1 MHQRKKFTQK
11 GFNKTQLKFG
21 KFSKNRYLNKRASLR
36 FAVKPFRILRR
47 RHRISWM
54 KYIRFVKFPRLTMW
68 SVARSK
74 DLRAKFFRAKRLP
87 ITFHF
92 RSKLQQP
99 RNPYLRS
106 LSSLERRAK
115 SRLLIKSYPS
125 VVYKRRLRTTRFTKV
140 LYFVRRLSSRLKA
153 RRTVQHGVMWK
164 PRLSL
169 RTTRRLRRFN
179 DVVRFKRR
187 YLHTQRTE
195 KVKRRRVRL
204 LSFLIGK
211 DRDRIRR
218 KLLRLRFP
226 RLFYKLSRRA
236 PFPNKAP
243 SRLVGA
249 YFRKSRMLVRRYR
262 RRVRQSKK
270 FLLRKFFYHKAQDK
284 QLFKSLPYISPAS
297 TAKPNKEQLFFIF
310 DRAPEP
316 ILSNYSLS
324 SQYLPLNVDTLLVQH
339 SPIFTDLWSELLK
352 TFGHFYTSEP
362 SATEPGHINWFNCSS
377 SAHLTQYLVTNVVQ
391 NGSDVVAP
399 TTSQPSRRRNN
410 SLALRILVSLV
421 GQANPRITQLNTQ
434 GLIWTEMQTTLKHL
448 KGLDTAVEVSKL
460 SIALNKLNLERK
472 ARNLTLSCLSAEF
485 VPHEFWK
492 SNRFRFNLETGSREL
507 RGFWLPKST
516 WNATPKAAQPL
527 VAEVWFKEDTWN
539 WSFSLLS
546 LPTLTRITGH
556 PSLPTTAKTSRR
568 PSLPFSLVLRE
579 RLWKLM
585 SKVVRG
591 GLAKPFLRLQFRKP
605 RPVKG
610 FKSKKRRKQKFRK
623 NWGVLS
629 SALASQPSLKQAM
642 RVWRTYLHPQDLR
655 HDEDV
660 NDFTTSNSDKLMFSR
675 QLRGSSKG
683 LLQACTRL
691 TAKASLLGALRLR
704 KNIRVSQRWR
714 RRRPGP
720 VNLTMRRLKQ
730 KLRRI
735 KGRRIRSLKWKNRR
749 RNLSLLKNTSNGGK
763 LYSDAIESLAVSLTK
778 TVGSDV
784 TSLLNLRSPTPAISE
799 QLITPS
805 TLLITQSNLVVL
817 KYLLFAPMVMQLKSR
832 KEATRPSVSTLLE
845 AAAVRLQN
853 QLSMYHFESRA
864 RALLSSNITQIS
876 KTSIVFRRKLVRLVS
891 HAVFTPRIIIW
902 YYKAFVH
909 FAEICTGRQVA
920 VTFGPFAENGLT
932 VEDLALCYNWDIR
945 LLYFQRLLGHR
956 IFANEGLRLTALSL
970 RLKDP
975 HFLANWLR
983 GMLKRMSFWKYRLLF
998 RYLKFI
1004 LKYLLIPKAAH
1015 FGIKGFKLKLKGK
1028 ISVAGNAR
1036 TRTLFQRLGYTSHSQ
1051 FSNKIAYDLS
1061 YINTFTG
1068 VMGFQIW
1075 FFY

>member
-1 MHQRKKFTQK
+1 MHQRKKFTPK
-11 GFNKTQLKFG
+11 RFNKTQPKFG
-21 KFSKNRYLNKRASLR
+21 KFSKNRYLNKRAPLR
-36 FAVKPFRILRR
+36 FGVKPFRILRR
-47 RHRISWM
+47 RYRISWM
-54 KYIRFVKFPRLTMW
+54 KYIRFVKFPRLTIW
-68 SVARSK
+68 SVAQSK
-74 DLRAKFFRAKRLP
+74 ALRAKFFRAKRLP

-106 LSSLERRAK
+106 FSSLERRAK

-125 VVYKRRLRTTRFTKV
+125 VVYKRRLRTTKFTKV

-153 RRTVQHGVMWK
+153 RRTVQHGVMRK
-164 PRLSL
+164 PRLAL
-169 RTTRRLRRFN
+169 QTTRRLRRFN
-179 DVVRFKRR
+179 SVVHYKRR
-187 YLHTQRTE
+187 YLRNQRTDN
-195 KVKRRRVRL
+195 VRRRRVRL

-218 KLLRLRFP
+218 KLLRLRFS
-226 RLFYKLSRRA
+226 RIFYKLYRRA

-243 SRLVGA
+243 SRLAGA
-249 YFRKSRMLVRRYR
+249 YFRKSRMLVRKYKR
-262 RRVRQSKK
+262 RARQSKK
-270 FLLRKFFYHKAQDK
+270 FLLRKFFYYKSQDK
-284 QLFKSLPYISPAS
+284 QLFKSLPYISPAP
-297 TAKPNKEQLFFIF
+297 TAKLNKEHLFFIF
-310 DRAPEP
+310 DRSPEP
-316 ILSNYSLS
+316 ILSNRQLS
-324 SQYLPLNVDTLLVQH
+324 SQYLPLNVSTLLVQH
-339 SPIFTDLWSELLK
+339 SPVFIDLWSELLK
-352 TFGHFYTSEP
+352 TFDYFYTSEP
-362 SATEPGHINWFNCSS
+362 ASAEPGYKNWFNCAS
-377 SAHLTQYLVTNVVQ
+377 SAHLTRYLAPSVAQ
-391 NGSDVVAP
+391 SGSSVAAP
-399 TTSQPSRRRNN
+399 TTNRFSRGQSNPI
-410 SLALRILVSLV
+410 ALHVLVSLV
-421 GQANPRITQLNTQ
+421 SQVNPRITPLNTQ

-539 WSFSLLS
+539 WSFSALS
-546 LPTLTRITGH
+546 LPRLTQT
-556 PSLPTTAKTSRR
+556 TSRSSSFSTPKTFR
-568 PSLPFSLVLRE
+568 LSSLPFHLVIRE

-585 SKVVRG
+585 SRAVRG
-591 GLAKPFLRLQFRKP
+591 GLAKPFSRLQFRKP
-605 RPVKG
+605 RLMKG
-610 FKSKKRRKQKFRK
+610 LKNKKRRKQKFRK
-623 NWGVLS
+623 NWGALAS
-629 SALASQPSLKQAM
+629 SLASQPSLKQAM
-642 RVWRTYLHPQDLR
+642 RVWRTYLHPQDLQ
-655 HDEDV
+655 HGEDV
-660 NDFTTSNSDKLMFSR
+660 SYSTTPDTGKVMFPR
-675 QLRGSSKG
+675 QLRSSSKG
-683 LLQACTRL
+683 LLQVCTRL
-691 TAKASLLGALRLR
+691 TTKASLLEALRLR
-704 KNIRVSQRWR
+704 KNIKAPQRWR
-714 RRRPGP
+714 RRRKGP
-720 VNLTMRRLKQ
+720 VNSMVRRLKQ

-749 RNLSLLKNTSNGGK
+749 RNLSTLKNTFNGGK
-763 LYSDAIESLAVSLTK
+763 TYSHAIESLASSLTK
-778 TVGSDV
+778 TAGPDV
-784 TSLLNLRSPTPAISE
+784 ASLLNLRSATPTISE

-805 TLLITQSNLVVL
+805 NLLITQSNLVVL

-832 KEATRPSVSTLLE
+832 REATRPSVSALLE

-853 QLSMYHFESRA
+853 QLAMYHFESRA

-1015 FGIKGFKLKLKGK
+1015 FGIRGFKLKLKGK